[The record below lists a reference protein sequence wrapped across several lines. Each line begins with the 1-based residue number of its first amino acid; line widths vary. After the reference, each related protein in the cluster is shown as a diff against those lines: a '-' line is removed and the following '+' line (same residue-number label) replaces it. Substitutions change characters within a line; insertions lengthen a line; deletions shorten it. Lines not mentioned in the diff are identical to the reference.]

1 MKRLPLVWRSENTEN
16 RKEKILKLG
25 KVECSR
31 IYCMRCLTPH
41 LGSRLCRQK
50 CEKKMQLNAI
60 EYGQDLVTQ
69 HGEEQEE
76 QNPQSTAM

>member
-1 MKRLPLVWRSENTEN
+1 MFKDLLHALLDPTSWVVATRE
-16 RKEKILKLG
+16 
-25 KVECSR
+25 
-31 IYCMRCLTPH
+31 
-41 LGSRLCRQK
+41 SRLCRQK
-50 CEKKMQLNAI
+50 CEQKMQLNAI

>member
-1 MKRLPLVWRSENTEN
+1 MEWPSHALENEN
-16 RKEKILKLG
+16 PAWSWWAE
-25 KVECSR
+25 
-31 IYCMRCLTPH
+31 
-41 LGSRLCRQK
+41 SRLCRQK